1 MTQPTIP
8 IQLPEPQSESQEE
21 RNHNP
26 YIIAAILALSIVVV
40 LFYRLSGSQVVP
52 NEPLVNSGTPSRSG
66 PSYIVVDVGGEVV
79 RPSVYKLRVGSRV
92 FDAIASAGGFTVRA
106 DKNRVNMAAKLRD
119 EMKLVVPTLGQPAL
133 EPTAS
138 PEDIPVLEVPPLE
151 DPPMDDPETPPS
163 DLLTPAVEVSPVAP
177 VLPPPPESSPEP
189 LKTPVAVEV
198 PPASRVSINRA
209 AAGQLEE
216 IPGIG
221 PKLANEIVNYRKGP
235 PPRAFTSLEELMQ
248 VPGIKQAKYDEIQPY
263 IKL

>member
-8 IQLPEPQSESQEE
+8 IQLPEPQSESLEE

-52 NEPLVNSGTPSRSG
+52 NDPLIASGTPSRSG
-66 PSYIVVDVGGEVV
+66 PSYIVVDVGGEVL

-92 FDAIASAGGFTVRA
+92 FDAIASAGGFTGRA

-119 EMKLVVPTLGQPAL
+119 EMKLVVPTLGQPSF
-133 EPTAS
+133 EPTGS
-138 PEDIPVLEVPPLE
+138 PDEVPVLEVPPLE
-151 DPPMDDPETPPS
+151 DPPSDYPEPPS
-163 DLLTPAVEVSPVAP
+163 EELTPAPEISPVAP
-177 VLPPPPESSPEP
+177 ILPPPLESPAPEP
-189 LKTPVAVEV
+189 ERTPSSVEV
-198 PPASRVSINRA
+198 PPASRISINRA

-235 PPRAFTSLEELMQ
+235 PPKAFTSLEELMQ

-263 IKL
+263 VKL